1 MIVRK
6 VSVLFLT
13 HAANLQVRLTRFGE
27 KIIPYYS
34 FSLLKFQNCGW
45 LGSRYTP
52 KETMVL
58 QSVIHDVRCLIFGLM
73 MIQCINHANNSI
85 DLYDIIRAKKFLQY
99 NWLPLNKAKS
109 KWKIF
114 YKDITK
120 KQHKHISH
128 CSLKSREVCERR
140 RKKLNIGS
148 ESCRF

>member
-1 MIVRK
+1 MTVRK

-34 FSLLKFQNCGW
+34 FSLLKFQKWGW

-58 QSVIHDVRCLIFGLM
+58 QSVIYDVRCLIFGLM

-99 NWLPLNKAKS
+99 N
-109 KWKIF
+109 
-114 YKDITK
+114 
-120 KQHKHISH
+120 
-128 CSLKSREVCERR
+128 
-140 RKKLNIGS
+140 
-148 ESCRF
+148 